1 MKILRDVYE
10 EMKAFL
16 SRTPVEAGGIFG
28 MRNGAVCRFMAEGH
42 TSALEY
48 RPNVS
53 FLNAAIAEWAREGIA
68 FAGIA
73 HSHPNGVL
81 RLSRGDVGY
90 AEAIVAANPQMRQ
103 LYFAVAA
110 QRDGAWELV
119 FYNCLRKKAMIGAGK
134 AAASGGLAPEEI
146 VYYG

>member
-1 MKILRDVYE
+1 MLAAIITAKLKILRDVYE
-10 EMKAFL
+10 EMKAFF
-16 SRTPVEAGGIFG
+16 SRAPVESGGIFG
-28 MRNGAVCRFMAEGH
+28 MRDGAVCRFLAEDH
-42 TSALEY
+42 TSSTEY

-81 RLSRGDVGY
+81 RLSRGDTDY
-90 AEAIVAANPQMRQ
+90 AEAIVAANPQIKE

-110 QRDGAWELV
+110 QQDGVWNLV
-119 FYNCLRKKAMIGAGK
+119 FYNCLKKAV
-134 AAASGGLAPEEI
+134 SEPEEMI
-146 VYYG
+146 NYVRR